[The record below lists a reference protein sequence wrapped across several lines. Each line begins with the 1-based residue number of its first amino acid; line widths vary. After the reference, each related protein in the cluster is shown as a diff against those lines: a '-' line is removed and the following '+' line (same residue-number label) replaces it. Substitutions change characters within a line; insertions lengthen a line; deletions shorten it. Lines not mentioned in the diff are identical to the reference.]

1 MFGIN
6 DFHDVFIFQVIWI
19 DNVAW
24 LSLYLSQLCLNAKR
38 HFELIAALV
47 RDCLVLQVFQNVFFQ
62 VYIRCF
68 DLFFINHSLLV
79 NDASNKYNQLMTL
92 LFIFNNKDIWNK
104 ADA

>member
-6 DFHDVFIFQVIWI
+6 DFHNIFIFQVIWI
-19 DNVAW
+19 DYIAW

-38 HFELIAALV
+38 HFELIATLV
-47 RDCLVLQVFQNVFFQ
+47 RDCLVLQVFQYVFLQ
-62 VYIRCF
+62 VYIHCF
-68 DLFFINHSLLV
+68 DLFLLV
-79 NDASNKYNQLMTL
+79 NYASNKYNQLMSL